1 MKYPVTILILTL
13 FAVCVH
19 ADDIKTLSG
28 KKLTGVSVN
37 RVEPD
42 GVVVM
47 TSDGI
52 EKIPFSDL
60 SPELQKKY
68 GYDPQKAAAYALALQ
83 KQAEVKAQQIA
94 TQARQQ
100 AEEAR
105 RAEARAQQE
114 AEARGAEAKAQQEAE
129 ARGAE
134 AKAQQAAANHAVLTQ
149 KSQEQHVSETGEFF
163 IQISSVAPGGVIA
176 HTYPVE
182 RGSRLY
188 ELLGNPEYGITIW
201 IKGLTGVAEGETIG
215 IQAYRDGRAI
225 FENRTLQNWVFVKRV
240 KDPKRF

>member
-114 AEARGAEAKAQQEAE
+114 AEARGAEAKAQQEA
-129 ARGAE
+129 
-134 AKAQQAAANHAVLTQ
+134 ANQAVLTQ